1 MQNLRL
7 QIWDEWLGDRV
18 DDPSKLNCEI
28 AGIIECMKRSIS
40 TRNVIL
46 KSNHLWV
53 FRRLIKLWKL
63 SIWSETFD
71 ITHVL
76 DVPRNMHG
84 MVSVTLPSYLHNELI
99 SFGKKCSLSGNYWN
113 WIRGIWGNAGHIYL
127 PKNGYNLVFR
137 LLSRN
142 IADRIVNRMKISGI
156 SVSTR
161 QKNNY
166 TEVMIRNQEDIV
178 TLLSK
183 MRLYNASLIIEQR
196 SMVRAMRNRANKL
209 VNCDSSNIRKSL
221 EVAEKQINIA
231 KTLKD
236 SGYYDNLPPKLKE
249 IIDVRIKNPSATLTE
264 LGTYL
269 DKPVSKSTVK
279 YRWSKIKQ
287 ILDNRQ

>member
-1 MQNLRL
+1 
-7 QIWDEWLGDRV
+7 
-18 DDPSKLNCEI
+18 
-28 AGIIECMKRSIS
+28 
-40 TRNVIL
+40 
-46 KSNHLWV
+46 
-53 FRRLIKLWKL
+53 
-63 SIWSETFD
+63 
-71 ITHVL
+71 
-76 DVPRNMHG
+76 
-84 MVSVTLPSYLHNELI
+84 
-99 SFGKKCSLSGNYWN
+99 
-113 WIRGIWGNAGHIYL
+113 
-127 PKNGYNLVFR
+127 
-137 LLSRN
+137 
-142 IADRIVNRMKISGI
+142 MKISGI

-196 SMVRAMRNRANKL
+196 SMIRAMRNRANKL